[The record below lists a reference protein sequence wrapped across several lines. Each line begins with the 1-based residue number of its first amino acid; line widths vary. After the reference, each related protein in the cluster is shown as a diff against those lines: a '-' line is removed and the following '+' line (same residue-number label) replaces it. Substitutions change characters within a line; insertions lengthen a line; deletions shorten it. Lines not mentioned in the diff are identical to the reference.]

1 MSWSGAS
8 RLKIGKSPPKVPN
21 GGPLPTKTSGRERP
35 LTFACRHG
43 GQIIGQTVTPI
54 CDECRRPLRVECTR
68 LRCTTKGC
76 KRNRVAAKPRHQP
89 KPLCLWVPIARSW
102 ALARGYTLHPGTSCV
117 ASFTGSSRCWHG
129 WRCVAGA
136 RRTSST
142 NTEEP
147 PDQPRQGFGH
157 PHGWVD
163 ARGPSLRLLR
173 PRRSRLG
180 ASSQRRPSST

>member
-117 ASFTGSSRCWHG
+117 ASCTGSSRCWHG
-129 WRCVAGA
+129 WRCGA
-136 RRTSST
+136 
-142 NTEEP
+142 
-147 PDQPRQGFGH
+147 
-157 PHGWVD
+157 
-163 ARGPSLRLLR
+163 
-173 PRRSRLG
+173 
-180 ASSQRRPSST
+180 